1 MAEKIINTGEQLR
14 ALIKLQI
21 LDKQI
26 YRLKDEQKLKPE
38 EIAKLRE
45 GFKDKGDN
53 LKMCEDQLKA
63 LQLKMKDK
71 EGVLGS
77 KEENVKKYQ
86 TQLNL
91 VKTNKEYAAL
101 QKEIEGLK
109 ADNSLLEEEIIGLLE
124 EIDLSEGEVA
134 REKEALAEKEKEL
147 KEEESKVKERMQ
159 KIEEELNSLVKDRQ
173 LILPGIEPLI
183 LTHYDKV
190 LENREGYALAEVVN
204 DACGGCQME
213 LPPQTINEIR
223 MEERIVS
230 CEVCTRILYVRE

>member
-1 MAEKIINTGEQLR
+1 MVEKIMNTGEQLR

-26 YRLKDEQKLKPE
+26 YKLEDERKLKPE

-45 GFKDKGDN
+45 GFKEKGDK
-53 LKMCEDQLKA
+53 LKMCDDQLRA

-71 EGVLGS
+71 EGALGS
-77 KEENVKKYQ
+77 KEENVKKYHV
-86 TQLNL
+86 QLNQ

-109 ADNSLLEEEIIGLLE
+109 ADNSLLEEEIIGFLE
-124 EIDLSEGEVA
+124 EIDLAEGEVA
-134 REKEALAEKEKEL
+134 REKESLAGKEKEL
-147 KEEESKVKERMQ
+147 KEEELKVKERMQ
-159 KIEEELNSLVKDRQ
+159 KIEEELNSLVEERK

-183 LTHYDKV
+183 LIHYDKV

-230 CEVCTRILYVRE
+230 CDVCTRILYVRE